1 MYSPI
6 DVDEMNVR
14 SMLLI
19 NILAVN
25 RQIPV
30 YLFVSPLYTLR
41 SLLKRRLGGTF
52 LSDNN
57 KFVVNFVNVSG
68 GSS

>member
-1 MYSPI
+1 MYSI
-6 DVDEMNVR
+6 DVDEMNVQ

-30 YLFVSPLYTLR
+30 YLL
-41 SLLKRRLGGTF
+41 F
-52 LSDNN
+52 LACSSFMSD
-57 KFVVNFVNVSG
+57 KIEEFRKSSFWEVNHSG
-68 GSS
+68 GVI

>member
-1 MYSPI
+1 MYSI
-6 DVDEMNVR
+6 DVDEMNVQ

-30 YLFVSPLYTLR
+30 YLLFFAVALVQV
-41 SLLKRRLGGTF
+41 KRLGGTF
-52 LSDNN
+52 MSDNI
-57 KFVVNFVNVSG
+57 KEFRKRYWEVNHAG
-68 GSS
+68 GVI

>member
-1 MYSPI
+1 MYSI
-6 DVDEMNVR
+6 DVDEMNVQ

-30 YLFVSPLYTLR
+30 YLLFLAR
-41 SLLKRRLGGTF
+41 SSF
-52 LSDNN
+52 MSD
-57 KFVVNFVNVSG
+57 KIEEFRKSSFWEVNHSG
-68 GSS
+68 GVI